1 MLRTQMIARSA
12 TVMGVTM
19 SPMRLFRYALLVS
32 AAAIVMEP
40 GPVFAQGRAKA
51 PSNAELQARLQALET
66 QMQALQSELAA
77 AKQQAAS
84 VQAINAAT
92 EPKLIE
98 LQKKDEAL
106 GAQVA
111 AVEKKLP
118 GDGFKLGDATVKF
131 SGFVKAEALASDF
144 KDGVVARDAFLRD
157 FYVPGQI
164 PVGAAANAGEEFDA
178 HAKQTRIAI
187 TVNRA
192 VDKHKLSAYLEGDF
206 QSAPGTQFTERT
218 TNATDFA
225 LRRAYVTFDNWL
237 FGQDWSTF
245 QNVAVL
251 PETADF
257 IGPTE
262 GTVFVRQAQ
271 ARYTRKLSD
280 RVTLQFA
287 AENAETS
294 SIAPTTGA
302 LVENDSDRIPD
313 FVGRLNLKGKT
324 AEFSLAAIGRE
335 LVVDTGAFSDEQF
348 GWGVSAG
355 GKIMLGKKNDL
366 RFMVSGGEGIGRYL
380 GLNFAPDVVA
390 ISTGPNRRIEKVP
403 VRAGFVAGRFYWSQD
418 VRTTFAFSMQ
428 QVDNDRAISLLTAN
442 KQVWSAFGNVFYS
455 PVKGFDLGVEFRHA
469 ERELENGQ
477 KGELD
482 RLHFVAKQSF

>member
-1 MLRTQMIARSA
+1 MTPLKA
-12 TVMGVTM
+12 
-19 SPMRLFRYALLVS
+19 FEYALLAS
-32 AAAIVMEP
+32 AAAIVLDP
-40 GPVFAQGRAKA
+40 GPVWAQGRAKL
-51 PSNAELQARLQALET
+51 PTNAELQARLQALEA
-66 QMQALQSELAA
+66 QMQTLQSELAS

-84 VQAINAAT
+84 AQASAQATAAAN

-118 GDGFKLGDATVKF
+118 GDGFKVGDATVKIT
-131 SGFVKAEALASDF
+131 GFVKAEALASDF
-144 KDGVVARDAFLRD
+144 KNGVVARDALLRD

-164 PVGAAANAGEEFDA
+164 PVGTGANAGQEFDA

-192 VDKHKLSAYLEGDF
+192 VDKHKLSAYVEGDF
-206 QSAPGTQFTERT
+206 QSAPGTQFSERT
-218 TNATDFA
+218 TNATNFA
-225 LRRAYVTFDNWL
+225 LRRAYVTYDNWL

-245 QNVAVL
+245 QNVGVL
-251 PETADF
+251 PETTDF

-280 RVTLQFA
+280 TLSLQLA

-294 SIAPTTGA
+294 SITPLASA
-302 LVENDSDRIPD
+302 LIENDSDRIPD
-313 FVGRLNLKGKT
+313 FVGRLNFKGKT
-324 AEFSLAAIGRE
+324 TEFSLAAIGRE
-335 LVVDTGAFSDEQF
+335 LVVDTGAFSDEKF

-355 GKIMLGKKNDL
+355 GKIMLGKKNDI
-366 RFMVSGGEGIGRYL
+366 RFMLSGGEGIGRYL
-380 GLNFAPDVVA
+380 GLNFAPDVVTIA
-390 ISTGPNRRIEKVP
+390 TGPNRRIESVP
-403 VRAGFVAGRFYWSQD
+403 VVAGFVAGKFYWTD
-418 VRTTFAFSMQ
+418 KVRSTLAYSAQ
-428 QVDNDRAISLLTAN
+428 RVDNDRAFTPLTAN
-442 KQVWSAFGNVFYS
+442 KEVWSAFGNVFWS
-455 PVKGFDLGVEFRHA
+455 PVKGFDLGVEYRHA

-482 RLHFVAKQSF
+482 RLHVVAKQSF

>member
-1 MLRTQMIARSA
+1 MIAPNARA
-12 TVMGVTM
+12 MRGVTM
-19 SPMRLFRYALLVS
+19 SAYRLFKYVLLAS

-51 PSNAELQARLQALET
+51 PSNAELQARLQALEA
-66 QMQALQSELAA
+66 QMQTLQSELAA
-77 AKQQAAS
+77 AKSQAAS
-84 VQAINAAT
+84 AHAAAHVA

-118 GDGFKLGDATVKF
+118 GDGFKVGDATVKI

-144 KDGVVARDAFLRD
+144 KGGVVARDAFLRD

-164 PVGAAANAGEEFDA
+164 PVGAGANAGQEFDA
-178 HAKQTRIAI
+178 HSKQTRIAI

-192 VDKHKLSAYLEGDF
+192 VDKHKLSAYVDGDF
-206 QSAPGTQFTERT
+206 QSAPGTQFSERT
-218 TNATDFA
+218 TNATGFA
-225 LRRAYVTFDNWL
+225 LRRAYVTFDRWL

-245 QNVAVL
+245 QNVAAL
-251 PETADF
+251 PETTDF

-271 ARYTRKLSD
+271 ARYTRKLNEKVS
-280 RVTLQFA
+280 LQFA

-294 SIAPTTGA
+294 SISPISAG
-302 LVENDSDRIPD
+302 LGENDSDRIPD
-313 FVGRLNLKGKT
+313 FVGRLNFKGKT

-335 LVVDTGAFSDEQF
+335 LVIDTGAFSDEQF

-355 GKIMLGKKNDL
+355 GKIMLGKKNDV
-366 RFMVSGGEGIGRYL
+366 RFMLSGGEGIGGYL

-403 VRAGFVAGRFYWSQD
+403 VLAGFVAGRFYLSEKF
-418 VRTTFAFSMQ
+418 RTTLAYSMQ
-428 QVDNDRAISLLTAN
+428 QVDNDRAICLLSAN
-442 KQVWSAFGNVFYS
+442 KQVWSAFGNIFYS
-455 PVKGFDLGVEFRHA
+455 PVKGFDLGIEYRHA

-477 KGELD
+477 KGYLD
-482 RLHFVAKQSF
+482 RLHLVAKQSF